1 MRSSLLPWWQWP
13 DRAIWRPAIFRSAR
27 HDRPCGW
34 RGYLHALTPL
44 AVEIAGLHLNLGT
57 LPGGITGIVLGMII
71 CLAVGTLAG
80 LFNGVIV
87 VYGRIQ
93 PIIAT
98 LATGAIYIGIALFL
112 RPQPGGKIDDD
123 LNWALTNALS
133 DFASTVHIFDDGA
146 APWFAPFAWIPT
158 SFVLLALI
166 ALLVWVPFRR
176 SITGRTVYAIGSAEG
191 AAYMSGLNIN
201 LAKIAAF
208 TLGGF
213 FAACGGLFLAIQ
225 TSSGNAD
232 LPQAGTYT
240 LNSIAAVVIG
250 GTSLL
255 GGTGGAIGSIFGAL
269 ILRVISFFFRIYD
282 IAPLLQPL
290 FEGIILLAA
299 VSIGA
304 RGIRGDRGL
313 VLPRGLLELIEVLGA
328 QRGPEVG
335 VEEPRPPPRCLAER
349 RERLGDLAERSEV
362 RGELEVQRRV
372 LGLHRDRAA
381 ERAGRVGRAV
391 QALVRLGEEQERVGV
406 APVEAHRLLER
417 LGRALQVAEPD
428 LGAPERGVVAR
439 QRGRELH
446 RLGQRPAAGS
456 KRRSAAG
463 LPSAACNLG
472 WSGRRRAARSGA
484 GTAVGARRPRRTPAP
499 GEQSSASSGAGPP
512 RARTRRPR
520 PARPTASHARAS
532 VTRAGGLVALR
543 RRR

>member
-1 MRSSLLPWWQWP
+1 MSSDLVIRLRQNFPFLT
-13 DRAIWRPAIFRSAR
+13 ALVLFCAIFVLYQVEHPRGFSSAVLVQNG
-27 HDRPCGW
+27 DEVFALAMVAMAQTVPVLAAGLDLSVGALMTMVGCCAS
-34 RGYLHALTPL
+34 YLLSGAPEGTPL

-176 SITGRTVYAIGSAEG
+176 SITGRTAYAIGSAEG

-232 LPQAGTYT
+232 LPQASTYT

-304 RGIRGDRGL
+304 LR
-313 VLPRGLLELIEVLGA
+313 VLRVKNTLELF
-328 QRGPEVG
+328 R
-335 VEEPRPPPRCLAER
+335 
-349 RERLGDLAERSEV
+349 
-362 RGELEVQRRV
+362 
-372 LGLHRDRAA
+372 
-381 ERAGRVGRAV
+381 
-391 QALVRLGEEQERVGV
+391 
-406 APVEAHRLLER
+406 
-417 LGRALQVAEPD
+417 
-428 LGAPERGVVAR
+428 
-439 QRGRELH
+439 
-446 RLGQRPAAGS
+446 
-456 KRRSAAG
+456 
-463 LPSAACNLG
+463 
-472 WSGRRRAARSGA
+472 
-484 GTAVGARRPRRTPAP
+484 
-499 GEQSSASSGAGPP
+499 
-512 RARTRRPR
+512 
-520 PARPTASHARAS
+520 
-532 VTRAGGLVALR
+532 
-543 RRR
+543 